1 MRDFLTQ
8 NNFQRISR
16 RLSRRNLLAMAGGTG
31 VLLCCPYVIARTSS
45 EPVWTNGNPFSLG
58 VAAGDPSPN
67 GFVLWTRLAPNPLSQ
82 DPSSPGGL
90 TSEDLPVDYE
100 ISTDSRLQ
108 NIIRR
113 GQAPAEKRYAHSVHV
128 EIKGLKPGR
137 SYWYR
142 FSIGGAASRIGRA
155 ATAPTPGSPLDRLK
169 FGFVSCSNYE
179 HGYFSAYRHLA
190 EENPD
195 LVLFLGDYIYEN
207 IDHNPNNVRKHS
219 DGVDA
224 STLSTYR
231 NRYAQYRLDPD
242 LQRLHAE
249 APALITWDHHEVQN
263 DYADHWS
270 ETFDDPAVFLR
281 RRAAAYQAFYEH
293 MPLRPTLSRPDGPN
307 MRVYDRFTFGDLATI
322 SMIDGRQY
330 RSREAC
336 YGPPTH
342 GGGHLVTD
350 ANCAERLQESRSMIG
365 AAQERWLYEGLAS
378 SKTRWNII
386 AQDVFMAQWR
396 QKSEDGAVWYWT
408 DNWNGY
414 PENRKRLMQH
424 IQNSRVSNPII
435 LSGDIHSFWTNDLKI
450 DFDDHRSPTI
460 ATEFVGTSISSRGV
474 PYERFAK
481 FLPNNPHVR
490 FFESRLRG
498 YVSIELTHPTM
509 TTRFRTVA
517 DVRDPNSSI
526 STLRTFMIE
535 DGRPGAVPA

>member
-155 ATAPTPGSPLDRLK
+155 ATAPTLGSPLDRLK

-190 EENPD
+190 DENPD

-219 DGVDA
+219 DGIDA

-249 APALITWDHHEVQN
+249 APALITWDDHEVQN
-263 DYADHWS
+263 DYANHWS

-336 YGPPTH
+336 YGPPNR

-365 AAQERWLYEGLAS
+365 AAQERWLYGGLAY

-386 AQDVFMAQWR
+386 AQDVLMAQWR

-498 YVSIELTHPTM
+498 YVSVELTHPTM

-535 DGRPGAVPA
+535 DGRPGVVPA